1 LSGRRVY
8 IKPIVREIRLSL
20 GRFIALFGIT
30 ALGVGFLAGLLA
42 VTPDMKISMAR
53 YFDEREMMDLF
64 IKGTLGFGEEDLK
77 AVKELGGVKEVM
89 GARVID
95 TLLRTDLGERL
106 VTRVYSL
113 PLERMN
119 EGGFINRMD
128 LVEGRLPR
136 GDTECLVQEGGGFL
150 AVLKPG
156 ARLTL
161 DEGEEESSFSVGE
174 FTVTGVVRS
183 PLFISMEREPS
194 PEGHGRL
201 SAVIY
206 TPEGSSA
213 VGAYTDL
220 FVTLKDTASISFTA
234 PYRERVDSAA
244 KALEELGR
252 ARSPLRREEILAE
265 VRLRAGE
272 DLEKAGEDYEAG
284 RQRARRELGEAREKL
299 DRGWAEWEAGAAELE
314 EGRERVRQ
322 GRLDLEGEEKKLAD
336 TFSRQELLIKEGEDA
351 IAAAKE
357 TLMENKGLLDS
368 LKEEVEKTR
377 KSRFRLLFAKAREG
391 IARYDAGVKAW
402 EEGRLLLAEKEA
414 ELVQGREALEE
425 GKVLAAA
432 EFKNARTELEKA
444 ETEIAAGRRRLED
457 SRVELEEGET
467 QWSAARAEAEESLR
481 SGADQIEAGWKQLE
495 ELEIE
500 APQWY
505 VLDRNAN
512 VGCVSYRMN
521 SEKIEDVAKVFP
533 VFFLLVAA
541 LVALTTM
548 TRMVEEE
555 RSQIGTYKALGY
567 RKRAIAGKY
576 LVYGGLVSILGSA
589 AGMIAGFQLIPV
601 IIYQAFATRS
611 HLPPLITLFDW
622 RFGLISCAGALLCV
636 LGTTVYS
643 SYRTLREKPAALM
656 RPRAPKPGKRIFLE
670 YITPLWRAMKFTHK
684 VTARNLLRYKK
695 HFFMTV
701 TGIAGCTALMVTG
714 FGLRDSIIDI
724 ARTQFEEILNYDL
737 RIELEDEEMGEEL
750 RGILEGMSRG
760 KGGWMRLHS
769 EAGTLRGTE
778 TDLGTTIYVPEDG
791 EVLGDFITL
800 RKRKNRE
807 PLLFSDSSVLL
818 PEKMAGA
825 LNLKPGDPFILEN
838 SRGHTGTFILDGL
851 TENYVGTSLYIGKEA
866 WERVFGPPGGYGT
879 LLVKGGPSQGAGQDY
894 LMEEILACEGVA
906 EAEFTEAFQ
915 STFTS
920 LLASISFVVVV
931 IIFAAGALAGIVLYN
946 LTNININERSR
957 ELATLR
963 VLGFHHREAAAYI
976 FREISVLSVFG
987 AAGGLLLGFPL
998 HRFVIGVA
1006 ENVDLMF
1013 GRRISPL
1020 SLVLSGIIT
1029 LVFSGIVDI
1038 FMAKKIRHIKMADS
1052 MKAVD

>member
-8 IKPIVREIRLSL
+8 LKTIVREIRRSL

-53 YFDEREMMDLF
+53 YFDEKGMMDIF
-64 IKGTLGFGEEDLK
+64 IKGTLGFGGEDLR
-77 AVKELGGVKEVM
+77 AVGGLPQVRDVM

-95 TLLRTDLGERL
+95 TLLRSEQGEHL
-106 VTRVYSL
+106 VVRVYSL

-119 EGGFINRMD
+119 EGGFVNRMD

-136 GDTECLVQEGGGFL
+136 ENTECLAQEGGGYL

-156 ARLTL
+156 ARLIL
-161 DEGEEESSFSVGE
+161 DEEGQGSSFAVRE
-174 FTVTGVVRS
+174 FTVTGIVRS

-213 VGAYTDL
+213 LGAYTDL
-220 FVTLKDTASISFTA
+220 FVTLKDTAALSFSA
-234 PYRERVDSAA
+234 PYQERVDSAA
-244 KALEELGR
+244 EALEELGR
-252 ARSPLRREEILAE
+252 VRSPLRREEILAE

-272 DLEKAGEDYEAG
+272 DLEKAREDYEAG

-299 DRGWAEWEAGAAELE
+299 DRGWAEWGTGAAELE
-314 EGRERVRQ
+314 EGGEQVRR
-322 GRLDLEGEEKKLAD
+322 GRFDLEGEEKKLTD
-336 TFSRQELLIKEGEDA
+336 TFSRQERLIDEGAAE

-368 LKEEVEKTR
+368 LREEVEKTR
-377 KSRFRLLFAKAREG
+377 KSRFRLLFSKAREG
-391 IARYDAGVKAW
+391 IARYDAGVRAW

-414 ELVQGREALEE
+414 ELNQGREALEE

-432 EFKNARTELEKA
+432 EFETARTELEKA
-444 ETEIAAGRRRLED
+444 ETEIASGRRRLED
-457 SRVELEEGET
+457 SRRELEEGET
-467 QWSAARAEAEESLR
+467 RWAAAKTEAEEGLK
-481 SGADQIEAGWKQLE
+481 SGADQIEAGWKKLE

-500 APQWY
+500 TPQWY

-521 SEKIEDVAKVFP
+521 SEKIEDIAKVFP

-555 RSQIGTYKALGY
+555 RGQIGTYKALGY
-567 RKRAIAGKY
+567 RKRAIAGRY
-576 LVYGGLVSILGSA
+576 LIYGGLVGILGSG

-601 IIYQAFATRS
+601 IVYQAFATRS

-622 RFGLISCAGALLCV
+622 RFGLISCAGALLCI

-714 FGLRDSIIDI
+714 FGLRDSIVDI

-737 RIELEDEEMGEEL
+737 RIELEDEEPGEEL
-750 RGILEGMSRG
+750 RGILGRMGR
-760 KGGWMRLHS
+760 GGWMRLHS
-769 EAGTLRGTE
+769 EAGTLPGTE
-778 TDLGTTIYVPEDG
+778 TDLGALIYVPEDG

-800 RKRKNRE
+800 RERKTRE
-807 PLLFSDSSVLL
+807 PLPFSDSSVLL

-825 LNLKPGDPFILEN
+825 LGLKPGDPFTLEN
-838 SRGHTGTFILDGL
+838 SRGQAGTFILNGL
-851 TENYVGTSLYIGKEA
+851 TENYVGTCLYIGKDA
-866 WERVFGPPGGYGT
+866 WERVFGPPGEYAT
-879 LLVKGGPSQGAGQDY
+879 LLVKGGPPQGAGQDD
-894 LMEEILACEGVA
+894 LMEEILACGGVA
-906 EAEFTEAFQ
+906 EAEFTAAFQ

-963 VLGFHHREAAAYI
+963 VLGFYQREAAAYI
-976 FREISVLSVFG
+976 FREIAVLSVFG

-998 HRFVIGVA
+998 HRFIIGVA

-1029 LVFSGIVDI
+1029 LVFSGLVDLA
-1038 FMAKKIRHIKMADS
+1038 MVKKIRHIKMADS